1 MGHEYEQ
8 SLTHWSCS
16 EFLPWLQQAT
26 SSNCKAQLGV
36 DLPLSSLCC
45 LVYSISY
52 WLCLEATSFP
62 YYVSHSVQGR
72 RLQGSMLNQSKGEIK
87 TRMHKQGRNSS
98 LKAPPQK

>member
-26 SSNCKAQLGV
+26 SSYCKAQLGV

-62 YYVSHSVQGR
+62 YYVSHSIQGR

-87 TRMHKQGRNSS
+87 TRMHEQGRNSS